1 MSAVLAGSELDTK
14 CQILTTS
21 PALTS
26 GACRAGWLV
35 YDTAVSARTL
45 AQSLT
50 QAPYMAL

>member
-26 GACRAGWLV
+26 GACRAGCWFTTLLFQPAPWLR
-35 YDTAVSARTL
+35 A
-45 AQSLT
+45 
-50 QAPYMAL
+50 